1 LDKAAA
7 IAALLSDEPKV
18 RTEAVRVLGALGDKT
33 TLAPLENALKA
44 ERVSFLKRLI
54 PASIERIKLAS
65 GSAAQDKKQILQ
77 DSIDLNDGDYQKA
90 VQFVSGVL
98 LHEVSSKVG
107 LLKYSVQKEI
117 PEFEKSETFHTLQ
130 RLDAVM
136 AGIASLRAASVS
148 KADENFAINSLLRRL
163 VEEVVVDRDVVVHFD
178 GLASLEMQGD
188 TELISLAFTN
198 GLKNAYEAVLLS
210 KSKDPIIVFWGQTD
224 IENYVTL
231 LDAGNGISGP
241 RDAAFEIGKTNKK
254 GHSGFGLAIARMAM
268 TTLLGT
274 VDLFP
279 ARLGG
284 MRFEMRWP
292 KNG

>member
-1 LDKAAA
+1 MDKEAA
-7 IAALLSDEPKV
+7 IAALSSDEPKT
-18 RTEAVRVLGALGDKT
+18 RTIAVRVLGALGDKT
-33 TLAPLENALKA
+33 ALVPLENALKA

-54 PASIERIKLAS
+54 PASIERIKSAS
-65 GSAAQDKKQILQ
+65 GTSSQDNKPSPQ
-77 DSIDLNDGDYQKA
+77 DSIDLNNGDYQKA

-117 PEFEKSETFHTLQ
+117 PNFEESKTFHTLQ

-148 KADENFAINSLLRRL
+148 KTDDSFNINNLLRRL
-163 VEEVVVDRDVVVHFD
+163 VEEVVVDHRVIVHFD
-178 GLASLEMQGD
+178 GPASLEMQGD
-188 TELISLAFTN
+188 SELLSLAFTN
-198 GLKNAYEAVLLS
+198 GLKNAYEAALVS
-210 KSKDPIIVFWGQTD
+210 KGKDPIIVFWGQTD
-224 IENYVTL
+224 IENYVTV
-231 LDAGNGISGP
+231 LDAGNGFSGP

-279 ARLGG
+279 AKLGG

>member
-1 LDKAAA
+1 MDKAAA